1 MSSKKWKCLEIRAK
15 SVEERNDLIRDIVT
29 LN

>member
-1 MSSKKWKCLEIRAK
+1 MSSKKWKCLEIHAK
-15 SVEERNDLIRDIVT
+15 SFEERNDLIRDIVT